1 MHIPDGFLNAA
12 TAAITYVVSAGGVGY
27 SIKEANRKLGD
38 RHVPLMGVMGAF
50 VFAAQMLNF
59 PVIGGTSGHLI
70 GGALAAILLGPW
82 AGTLIMSCVLI
93 VQCLVFQDGG
103 LTALGA
109 NVFNMGLIACFVG
122 YYLHQAVVSL
132 VGESRTSTLVG
143 GFVGAWASVF
153 VASIVCAIELAI
165 SGKSPLG
172 VALPAMAGVHA
183 LIGIGEG
190 LITSAVLAFVTAT
203 RADLLKLQKV

>member
-1 MHIPDGFLNAA
+1 MHIPDGFLNTA
-12 TAAITYVVSAGGVGY
+12 TAATTYVVSVGGVGY
-27 SIKEANRKLGD
+27 SIRQANRKLGD

-82 AGTLIMSCVLI
+82 AGTLIMACVLI

-103 LTALGA
+103 ITALGA
-109 NVFNMGLIACFVG
+109 NVLNMGLVACFAG
-122 YYLHQAVVSL
+122 HYLYRAVVSIM
-132 VGESRTSTLVG
+132 GESRRSTLVG
-143 GFVGAWASVF
+143 GFAGAWASVF
-153 VASIVCAIELAI
+153 LASIVCAIELVI

-190 LITSAVLAFVTAT
+190 LITTAVLVFVTAT